1 MDIVTVLDYISKID
15 MSNLYLTEHFII
27 RANER
32 KSDIYPDAK
41 GIIEIILNE
50 TPLGIL
56 KQSEEKFKLIY
67 PLNNDDDYIVI
78 MSVKKIN
85 PLRINLISC
94 FPEDAKKRRRDDAST
109 FRPQ

>member
-1 MDIVTVLDYISKID
+1 MNAKV
-15 MSNLYLTEHFII
+15 
-27 RANER
+27 
-32 KSDIYPDAK
+32 IYPDAK

-67 PLNNDDDYIVI
+67 PLNDNDDYIII
-78 MSVKKIN
+78 MSVKKID

-94 FPEDAKKRRRDDAST
+94 FPEETKKRRREDAST
-109 FRPQ
+109 FKPQ

>member
-1 MDIVTVLDYISKID
+1 MVLGYISKID
-15 MSNLYLTEHFII
+15 MSNLHLTGHFII

-67 PLNNDDDYIVI
+67 PLTDDDDYIVI
-78 MSVKKIN
+78 ISVKRAD

-94 FPEDAKKRRRDDAST
+94 FPEESKKRRREDAST

>member
-1 MDIVTVLDYISKID
+1 MDIGTVLEYISKID
-15 MSNLYLTEHFII
+15 MSNLHLTEHFML

-32 KSDIYPDAK
+32 KSDIFPDAN

-56 KQSEEKFKLIY
+56 KQSEEKFKLVY
-67 PLNNDDDYIVI
+67 PFNNDNDYIVI
-78 MSVKKIN
+78 ISVKRAD

-94 FPEDAKKRRRDDAST
+94 FPE
-109 FRPQ
+109 